1 MALDRQRDLYFSIR
15 FYESVAVNT
24 LISFFEK
31 LKLNTKLVLGLGSM
45 LVIIVGIGLQAI
57 YSARQQSNEIRR
69 MYELELQGVSHIKE
83 ASIHLMQ
90 MGRSLRQMVLSPDP
104 KSRAVAR
111 ADLYEARSILHRSL
125 QDSDKLFFRPEGRAL
140 LADIGDVLNQYLR
153 NVDHVT
159 DLLARDGTLQNTEI
173 TRFLASPENVR
184 VFDAIDKLMDTL
196 VRHKESVAKRAA
208 QDAIESSNQIERWTL
223 MLLLLGSVAGLLSGV
238 LLGSSLRRPSERLR
252 LSVEKLAQGEL
263 QTPVPHTDFQNEIG
277 AMARSVSVLQQGAN
291 RADVLRWSKTQAN
304 LIGAKVQAIERLGEF
319 ADTLLAQLT
328 PLLQAQM
335 GLLYVWDGALGKY
348 RCQGGSGLTLEGS
361 LLPDFAPGEGLLGQC
376 ARDAKPMQI
385 DAVGAS
391 SLRIRSGLIEDRPHW
406 VYLLPVRHVTGDVLA
421 VLELASFAPL
431 GEREQTLLQEV
442 LLLVALNLKIIER
455 NQTTHTLF
463 LQTEQQSIEL
473 REQNVAI
480 EQARQRAE
488 EATRAKSEF
497 LANMSH
503 EIRTPMN
510 AVIGLSYLALKTDLS
525 AQQRDYVQKIHSEG
539 STLLGILND
548 ILDFSKIEADKMTLE
563 VAPFWLDD
571 VLDSVSTLVAH
582 KAQEKGIEFLI
593 RVLPEVP
600 QNLLGDALRFKQ
612 ILTNLL
618 HNAIKFT
625 DQGQVEVT
633 IALTQRRAQR
643 LELTITVKDSGIGM
657 SAAQCQAL
665 FGAFS
670 QADSSTTRRFGGT
683 GLGLAISKRFVELM
697 QGQIGVTSEPG
708 VSSTF
713 TYSVWL
719 QRSDQQS
726 RAQLRDGSTQGMR
739 VLVVDDNPAARQILA
754 EQLTGLGLRADEA
767 VSGQSGLAAL
777 HQADASDPYQ
787 VVLMD
792 WQMPGMD
799 GVETTRRI
807 THDSSLLHRPSV
819 VMVTAF
825 GADEARGAGSSA
837 GASAFLDKP
846 VSQSRL
852 WDALVCILR
861 PQVHSTQAAVST
873 LDHRGALP
881 GVRVLLVEDNEINQQ
896 IARELLQ
903 AMGVQVTLADNGQQ
917 ALDLL
922 QAAPDPLPWSLV
934 LMDLQMPVM
943 DGHQVTRLLRSQQ
956 RFAMLPIVALT
967 AHASAEEGSRCL
979 SEGMN
984 AHLTKP
990 IEPSALYRAV
1000 AYWSKAASADHSLQI
1015 EGINV
1020 AQGLHYCAGNN
1031 VLFESLLRRFL
1042 ASSADTGRELR
1053 QAIELED
1060 FASAERT
1067 SHSLKG
1073 VGANLGAAHC
1083 SHLSGELEQALRQR
1097 APVATLAPLQAALE
1111 QHLAV
1116 LLAAIAHALPAKES
1130 AAAPALAALDRVL
1143 LGRVCWQLADLLA
1156 SSNVQAS
1163 SLAQE
1168 HAALLHLGFGEGAD
1182 LLQAQIGGFDYATAL
1197 AQLRQLSAALQ
1208 IELPAGS

>member
-1 MALDRQRDLYFSIR
+1 MNALMIFLER
-15 FYESVAVNT
+15 
-24 LISFFEK
+24 
-31 LKLNTKLVLGLGSM
+31 LKLNTKLVLGLGAM
-45 LVIIVGIGLQAI
+45 LVIIVAIGLQAV
-57 YSARQQSNEIRR
+57 YSSRQQSNEIRR
-69 MYELELQGVSHIKE
+69 MYELELQGISHIKE

-90 MGRSLRQMVLSPDP
+90 MGRSLRQMILAPDL

-111 ADLYEARSILHRSL
+111 TDLDEARAILNRSL
-125 QDSDKLFFRPEGRAL
+125 IESDKLFFRPEGRAL

-159 DLLARDGTLQNTEI
+159 ALLAQDSAPQNTEI

-184 VFDAIDKLMDTL
+184 VFETIDTLMGNL
-196 VRHKESVAKRAA
+196 VRHKESVAKRSA
-208 QDAIESSNQIERWTL
+208 QESIAYSDRIEYWTL
-223 MLLLLGSVAGLLSGV
+223 ILLLIGIAAAMGSGA
-238 LLGSSLRRPSERLR
+238 LLGASLRRPSERLR
-252 LSVEKLAQGEL
+252 LSVEKLAQGDL
-263 QTPVPHTDFQNEIG
+263 QTLVPHTEFDNEIG
-277 AMARSVSVLQQGAN
+277 AMARSVGVLQEGAN
-291 RADVLRWSKTQAN
+291 RADVLRWSKTHAN
-304 LIGAKVQAIERLGEF
+304 LIGAKVQAIERLDEF

-328 PLLQAQM
+328 PLLQVQL
-335 GLLYVWDGALGKY
+335 GLLFVWDGALGKY
-348 RCQGGSGLTLEGS
+348 RYQGGSGLATERS
-361 LLPDFAPGEGLLGQC
+361 ELPDFAPGEGLLGQC
-376 ARDAKPMQI
+376 ARDATPMRV

-391 SLRIRSGLIEDRPHW
+391 SLRIRSGLIDDRPHC
-406 VYLLPVRHVTGDVLA
+406 VYLMPVSDVNGVVLA
-421 VLELASFAPL
+421 VLELGSFAPL

-455 NQTTHTLF
+455 NQATHVLF
-463 LQTEQQSIEL
+463 LQTEQQGIEL
-473 REQNVAI
+473 REQNLAI
-480 EQARQRAE
+480 EQARKRAE

-593 RVLPEVP
+593 RVLPDVP

-633 IALTQRRAQR
+633 IALAQQSGAR
-643 LELTITVKDSGIGM
+643 VEFRITVKDSGIGM
-657 SAAQCQAL
+657 SAAQCKSL
-665 FGAFS
+665 FTAFS

-683 GLGLAISKRFVELM
+683 GLGLAISKRFVEM
-697 QGQIGVTSEPG
+697 MEGQIGVTSEPG
-708 VSSTF
+708 AGSTF

-719 QRSDQQS
+719 RQS
-726 RAQLRDGSTQGMR
+726 EQHSRTQLRDSSTQGMR
-739 VLVVDDNPAARQILA
+739 VLVVDDNPAARQILT

-767 VSGQSGLAAL
+767 VSGQAGMAAVQ
-777 HQADASDPYQ
+777 QADASDPYQ

-807 THDSSLLHRPSV
+807 TQDIALKHQPSV
-819 VMVTAF
+819 VMVTAY

-852 WDALVCILR
+852 WDTLVGILR
-861 PQVHSTQAAVST
+861 PAAPLVDT
-873 LDHRGALP
+873 PATAPDHRSALP
-881 GVRVLLVEDNEINQQ
+881 GVPVLLVEDNEINQQ

-903 AMGVQVTLADNGQQ
+903 VMGVQVTLASNGQQ

-943 DGHQVTRLLRSQQ
+943 DGHQATRLLRAQK
-956 RFAMLPIVALT
+956 RFAKLPIIALT
-967 AHASAEEGSRCL
+967 AHASAEEGARCL

-990 IEPSALYRAV
+990 IEPTALYRAI
-1000 AYWSKAASADHSLQI
+1000 AYWSQAANSERPLQI
-1015 EGINV
+1015 AGIDV
-1020 AQGLHYCAGNN
+1020 AQGLRHCADNR
-1031 VLFESLLRRFL
+1031 VLYESLLQRFF
-1042 ASSADTGRELR
+1042 ASSADTARDLR
-1053 QAIELED
+1053 QAIDVQD
-1060 FASAERT
+1060 FASAERAA
-1067 SHSLKG
+1067 HSLKG

-1083 SHLSGELEQALRQR
+1083 SHLSGELEQALRRR
-1097 APVATLAPLQAALE
+1097 APAATLAPLLLALE
-1111 QHLAV
+1111 QHLVV
-1116 LLAAIAHALPAKES
+1116 LLAAIAQVLPASAVAALPAG
-1130 AAAPALAALDRVL
+1130 AVLDRVL
-1143 LGRVCWQLADLLA
+1143 LARVCWQLADLLV
-1156 SSNVQAS
+1156 SSDVHAS

-1168 HAALLHLGFGEGAD
+1168 HATLLRHGLGAD
-1182 LLQAQIGGFDYATAL
+1182 CAVLQAHIAGFDYAQAL
-1197 AQLRQLSAALQ
+1197 TQLRRLGEALQ

>member
-1 MALDRQRDLYFSIR
+1 M
-15 FYESVAVNT
+15 NT
-24 LISFFEK
+24 LMNFLEK
-31 LKLNTKLVLGLGSM
+31 LKLKTKLTLGLGSM
-45 LVIIVGIGLQAI
+45 LVIISAIGLQAI
-57 YSARQQSNEIRR
+57 YSARQQSDEIRR

-90 MGRSLRQMVLSPDP
+90 MGRALRQMILSPDL
-104 KSRAVAR
+104 KSRAAAR
-111 ADLYEARSILHRSL
+111 ADLDEARMILNRSL
-125 QDSDKLFFRPEGRAL
+125 IESDKLFSRPEGRAL
-140 LADIGDVLNQYLR
+140 LADIGDMLNQYLR

-159 DLLARDGTLQNTEI
+159 ALLAQDGTLQNTEI

-184 VFDAIDKLMDTL
+184 VFDSIDTLMNSL
-196 VRHKESVAKRAA
+196 VRHKEGVAKRAA
-208 QDAIESSNQIERWTL
+208 QDAIAYSDRIEYWT
-223 MLLLLGSVAGLLSGV
+223 LLLLLIGIAAGLMSGA
-238 LLGSSLRRPSERLR
+238 LLGASLRRPSERLR
-252 LSVEKLAQGEL
+252 LSVENLAQGEL
-263 QTPVPHTDFQNEIG
+263 QTLVPHTEFDNEIG

-291 RADVLRWSKTQAN
+291 RADMLRWSKTQAN

-328 PLLQAQM
+328 PLLQAQL

-348 RCQGGSGLTLEGS
+348 RYQGGAGLALEGN
-361 LLPDFAPGEGLLGQC
+361 LLADFAPGEGLLGQC
-376 ARDAKPMQI
+376 ARDAKPLQI
-385 DAVGAS
+385 DAVGAG

-406 VYLLPVRHVTGDVLA
+406 VHLLPVSDVTGVVLA
-421 VLELASFAPL
+421 VLELGSLAPM
-431 GEREQTLLQEV
+431 GEREQMLLQEV
-442 LLLVALNLKIIER
+442 LLLVALNLMIIER
-455 NQTTHTLF
+455 NQASHALF
-463 LQTEQQSIEL
+463 QKTEQQGIEL

-480 EQARQRAE
+480 EQARKRAE
-488 EATRAKSEF
+488 DATRAKSEF

-510 AVIGLSYLALKTDLS
+510 AVIGLSYLALKTDLT

-548 ILDFSKIEADKMTLE
+548 ILDFSKIEADKMSLE
-563 VAPFWLDD
+563 FAPFWLDD

-593 RVLPEVP
+593 RVLPDVP
-600 QNLLGDALRFKQ
+600 QNLLGDVLRFKQ

-633 IALTQRRAQR
+633 IALGQRRDQR
-643 LELTITVKDSGIGM
+643 IEFRITVKDSGIGM
-657 SAAQCQAL
+657 SKAQCQSL
-665 FGAFS
+665 FTAFS

-697 QGQIGVTSEPG
+697 QGEIDVSSVPG
-708 VSSTF
+708 VGSIF

-719 QRSDQQS
+719 QQSDQQG
-726 RAQLRDGSTQGMR
+726 RASSLDSATQGMR
-739 VLVVDDNPAARQILA
+739 VLVVDDNPAARQILT

-767 VSGQSGLAAL
+767 VSGQAGMDAL
-777 HQADASDPYQ
+777 QQADASDPYQ
-787 VVLMD
+787 LVLMD

-807 THDSSLLHRPSV
+807 TREIALQHQPSV
-819 VMVTAF
+819 VMVTAY
-825 GADEARGAGSSA
+825 GADEARGAGGDA

-852 WDALVCILR
+852 WDTLVGILR
-861 PQVHSTQAAVST
+861 PQVHSAEAAANP
-873 LDHRGALP
+873 LDYRGALP

-903 AMGVQVTLADNGQQ
+903 AMGVEVTLADNGQQ

-922 QAAPDPLPWSLV
+922 QGAPDPLPWSLV

-943 DGHQVTRLLRSQQ
+943 DGHQATKLLRAQK
-956 RFAMLPIVALT
+956 RFGKLPIVALT
-967 AHASAEEGSRCL
+967 AHASAEEGARCL

-990 IEPSALYRAV
+990 IEPTALYRAI
-1000 AYWSKAASADHSLQI
+1000 AYWSKVASAEQPLQI

-1020 AQGLHYCAGNN
+1020 AQGLRHCADNRA
-1031 VLFESLLRRFL
+1031 LYTSLLQRFL
-1042 ASSADTGRELR
+1042 ASSADTARELR
-1053 QAIELED
+1053 QAIEGAD
-1060 FASAERT
+1060 FATAERAAHT
-1067 SHSLKG
+1067 LKG

-1097 APVATLAPLQAALE
+1097 APVAALAPLLAALE
-1111 QHLAV
+1111 QHLQG
-1116 LLAAIAHALPAKES
+1116 LLTAIAQALPASET
-1130 AAAPALAALDRVL
+1130 AARPAGAVIDRALL
-1143 LGRVCWQLADLLA
+1143 ERVCRELAYLLA

-1163 SLAQE
+1163 ELAIK
-1168 HAALLHLGFGEGAD
+1168 HAALLQQGLGQGFAVM
-1182 LLQAQIGGFDYATAL
+1182 QVQIDSFDYAQAL
-1197 AQLRQLSAALQ
+1197 AQLRVTAGALQ
-1208 IELPAGS
+1208 IQLPVAY

>member
-1 MALDRQRDLYFSIR
+1 M
-15 FYESVAVNT
+15 NT
-24 LISFFEK
+24 LMTAFEK
-31 LKLNTKLVLGLGSM
+31 LKLNTKLVLGLGAM
-45 LVIIVGIGLQAI
+45 LVIIVGIGLQAV
-57 YSARQQSNEIRR
+57 YSTRQQSAEIRR
-69 MYELELQGVSHIKE
+69 MYELELQGISHIKE

-90 MGRSLRQMVLSPDP
+90 MGRALRQMILSPDL

-111 ADLYEARSILHRSL
+111 ADLDEARTILRRSL
-125 QDSDKLFFRPEGRAL
+125 LESDKLFVRPEGRAL

-159 DLLARDGTLQNTEI
+159 ALLAQDGTLQNSEI
-173 TRFLASPENVR
+173 AHFLASPENVR
-184 VFDAIDKLMDTL
+184 VFETIDTLMGNL
-196 VRHKESVAKRAA
+196 VRHKESVAKHAA
-208 QDAIESSNQIERWTL
+208 QDAIEFSDQVERWTV
-223 MLLLLGSVAGLLSGV
+223 LLLVLGSVAGLISGV
-238 LLGSSLRRPSERLR
+238 LLGASLRRPSERLR

-263 QTPVPHTDFQNEIG
+263 QTVVPHIEFDNEIG

-291 RADVLRWSKTQAN
+291 RADMLRWSKTQAN

-328 PLLQAQM
+328 PLLQAQL
-335 GLLYVWDGALGKY
+335 GLLYVWDEALGKY
-348 RCQGGSGLTLEGS
+348 RYQGGAGLALEGN
-361 LLPDFAPGEGLLGQC
+361 LLADFAPDEGLLGQC
-376 ARDAKPMQI
+376 AREAKAIQL
-385 DAVGAS
+385 DAVDAG
-391 SLRIRSGLIEDRPHW
+391 SLRIRSGLIEDRPHC
-406 VYLLPVRHVTGDVLA
+406 VYLLPVCDVNGVVLA
-421 VLELASFAPL
+421 VLELGSFAPL
-431 GEREQTLLQEV
+431 GEREQMLLKEV

-455 NQTTHTLF
+455 NQTSHALF
-463 LQTEQQSIEL
+463 LQTEQQGVAL
-473 REQNVAI
+473 REQNLAI
-480 EQARQRAE
+480 EQALKRAE

-548 ILDFSKIEADKMTLE
+548 ILDFSKIEADKMSLE

-582 KAQEKGIEFLI
+582 KAQEKGIEFLV
-593 RVLPEVP
+593 RVLPDVP

-633 IALTQRRAQR
+633 IALAQRREQR
-643 LELTITVKDSGIGM
+643 IEFSITVKDSGIGM
-657 SAAQCQAL
+657 SAAQCQSL
-665 FGAFS
+665 FKAFS

-697 QGQIGVTSEPG
+697 EGHIGVSSQAG
-708 VSSTF
+708 VGSTF

-719 QRSDQQS
+719 QQSDQQN
-726 RAQLRDGSTQGMR
+726 RVRLRDKATQGMR
-739 VLVVDDNPAARQILA
+739 VLVVDDNPAARQILT
-754 EQLTGLGLRADEA
+754 EQLTGLGLRPDEA
-767 VSGQSGLAAL
+767 VSGQAGMDAL
-777 HQADASDPYQ
+777 QQADASDPYQ

-807 THDSSLLHRPSV
+807 THDMGLMHQPSV
-819 VMVTAF
+819 VMVTAY
-825 GADEARGAGSSA
+825 GADEARGAGGDA

-852 WDALVCILR
+852 WDTLVGILR
-861 PQVHSTQAAVST
+861 PQVQATAVPVSDQ
-873 LDHRGALP
+873 DHLGTLP

-903 AMGVQVTLADNGQQ
+903 AMGVEVTLADNGQQ

-922 QAAPDPLPWSLV
+922 QGAPDPLPWSLV

-943 DGHQVTRLLRSQQ
+943 DGHQATKLLRAQK
-956 RFAMLPIVALT
+956 RFGKLPIVALT
-967 AHASAEEGSRCL
+967 AHASAEEGARCL

-990 IEPSALYRAV
+990 IEPTALYRAI
-1000 AYWSKAASADHSLQI
+1000 AYWSKVASAEQPLQI

-1020 AQGLHYCAGNN
+1020 AQGLRHCADNRA
-1031 VLFESLLRRFL
+1031 LYTSLLQRFL
-1042 ASSADTGRELR
+1042 ASSADTARELR
-1053 QAIELED
+1053 QAIEGAD
-1060 FASAERT
+1060 FATAERAAHT
-1067 SHSLKG
+1067 LKG

-1097 APVATLAPLQAALE
+1097 APVAALAPLLAALE
-1111 QHLAV
+1111 QHLQG
-1116 LLAAIAHALPAKES
+1116 LLTAIAQALPASET
-1130 AAAPALAALDRVL
+1130 AARPAGAVIDRALL
-1143 LGRVCWQLADLLA
+1143 ERVCRELAYLLA

-1163 SLAQE
+1163 ELALK
-1168 HAALLHLGFGEGAD
+1168 HAALLQQGLGQGFAVM
-1182 LLQAQIGGFDYATAL
+1182 QVQIDSFDYAQAL
-1197 AQLRQLSAALQ
+1197 AQLRVTAGALQ
-1208 IELPAGS
+1208 IQLPVAY

>member
-1 MALDRQRDLYFSIR
+1 M
-15 FYESVAVNT
+15 NT
-24 LISFFEK
+24 LMNFLEK
-31 LKLNTKLVLGLGSM
+31 LKLKTKLALGLGSM
-45 LVIIVGIGLQAI
+45 LVIISAIGMQAI
-57 YSARQQSNEIRR
+57 YSARQQSDEIRR

-90 MGRSLRQMVLSPDP
+90 MGRALRQMILSPDL
-104 KSRAVAR
+104 KSRAAAR
-111 ADLYEARSILHRSL
+111 ADLDEARMILNRSL
-125 QDSDKLFFRPEGRAL
+125 LVSDKLFSRPEGRAL
-140 LADIGDVLNQYLR
+140 LADIGDMLNQYLR

-159 DLLARDGTLQNTEI
+159 ALLAQDGTLQNTEI

-184 VFDAIDKLMDTL
+184 VFESIDTLMNSL
-196 VRHKESVAKRAA
+196 VRHKEGVAKRSA
-208 QDAIESSNQIERWTL
+208 QDAIAYSDRIEYWT
-223 MLLLLGSVAGLLSGV
+223 LLLLLIGIAAGLISGA
-238 LLGSSLRRPSERLR
+238 LLGASLRRPSERLR

-263 QTPVPHTDFQNEIG
+263 QTVVPHTEFDNEIG

-291 RADVLRWSKTQAN
+291 QADALRWSKTQAN

-328 PLLQAQM
+328 PLLQAQL
-335 GLLYVWDGALGKY
+335 GLLYVWDGAVGKY
-348 RCQGGSGLTLEGS
+348 RYQGGAGLALEGN
-361 LLPDFAPGEGLLGQC
+361 LLADFAPGEGLLGQC
-376 ARDAKPMQI
+376 ARDAKAMQI
-385 DAVGAS
+385 DAVGAG

-406 VYLLPVRHVTGDVLA
+406 VHLLPVTDVTGVVLA
-421 VLELASFAPL
+421 VLELGSFAPL
-431 GEREQTLLQEV
+431 GEREQMLLKEV

-463 LQTEQQSIEL
+463 LQTEKQSLEL
-473 REQNVAI
+473 REQNLAI
-480 EQARQRAE
+480 EQALKRAE
-488 EATRAKSEF
+488 DATRAKSEF

-525 AQQRDYVQKIHSEG
+525 TQQRDYVQKIHSEG

-548 ILDFSKIEADKMTLE
+548 ILDFSKIEADKMSLE

-593 RVLPEVP
+593 RVLPDVP

-633 IALTQRRAQR
+633 IALAQRRGQR
-643 LELTITVKDSGIGM
+643 IEFGITVKDSGIGM
-657 SAAQCQAL
+657 SAAQCKSL
-665 FGAFS
+665 FTAFS
-670 QADSSTTRRFGGT
+670 QADSSTTRLFGGT
-683 GLGLAISKRFVELM
+683 GLGLAISKRFVEM
-697 QGQIGVTSEPG
+697 MGGQIAVNSEPG
-708 VSSTF
+708 VGSTF

-719 QRSDQQS
+719 QQSDQQNRSQS
-726 RAQLRDGSTQGMR
+726 RDSSTQGMR
-739 VLVVDDNPAARQILA
+739 VLVVDDNPAARQILT
-754 EQLTGLGLRADEA
+754 EQLTGLGLRPDEA
-767 VSGQSGLAAL
+767 VSGQAGLDAL
-777 HQADASDPYQ
+777 QQADASDPYQ

-807 THDSSLLHRPSV
+807 THESGLLHQPCV
-819 VMVTAF
+819 VMVTAY
-825 GADEARGAGSSA
+825 GADEARGAGGDA

-852 WDALVCILR
+852 WDTLVGILR
-861 PQVHSTQAAVST
+861 PAVQSTEAANP
-873 LDHRGALP
+873 LDYRGALP
-881 GVRVLLVEDNEINQQ
+881 GVQVLLVEDNEINQQ

-922 QAAPDPLPWSLV
+922 QGAPDPLPWSLV

-943 DGHQVTRLLRSQQ
+943 DGHQATRLLRAQK
-956 RFAMLPIVALT
+956 RFAKLPIVALT
-967 AHASAEEGSRCL
+967 AHASAEEGARCL

-990 IEPSALYRAV
+990 IEPSALYRAI
-1000 AYWSKAASADHSLQI
+1000 AYWSKAASAEQTLQI
-1015 EGINV
+1015 SGVNV
-1020 AQGLHYCAGNN
+1020 AQGLRHCADNRA
-1031 VLFESLLRRFL
+1031 LYLSLLQRFL
-1042 ASSADTGRELR
+1042 ASSADTAQDLR
-1053 QAIELED
+1053 QAIEVED
-1060 FASAERT
+1060 FVSAERAAHT
-1067 SHSLKG
+1067 LKG

-1097 APVATLAPLQAALE
+1097 VPAAALAPLLLALE
-1111 QHLAV
+1111 QHLGV
-1116 LLAAIAHALPAKES
+1116 LLVAIAQALPVSETA
-1130 AAAPALAALDRVL
+1130 ALAADAVLDRAL
-1143 LGRVCWQLADLLA
+1143 LARVCWRLADLLA

-1168 HAALLHLGFGEGAD
+1168 HAALLHQGLGAGFAV
-1182 LLQAQIGGFDYATAL
+1182 LQGQIQNFDYAQAL
-1197 AQLRQLSAALQ
+1197 AQLRQMSAALQ